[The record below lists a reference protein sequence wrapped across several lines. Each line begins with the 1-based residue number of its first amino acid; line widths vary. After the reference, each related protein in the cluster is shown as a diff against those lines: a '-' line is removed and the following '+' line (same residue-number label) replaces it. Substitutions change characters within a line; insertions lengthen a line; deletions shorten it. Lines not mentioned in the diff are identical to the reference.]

1 MVVSPLREHTA
12 KPAISLVNQIAC
24 VGIIDFRTE
33 ILCFANER
41 AVVIEVGRQKIDR
54 AVDTCRRNLLNRA
67 RVVLKRAQGT

>member
-12 KPAISLVNQIAC
+12 KPTISLVNQIAC

-33 ILCFANER
+33 ILSFANER